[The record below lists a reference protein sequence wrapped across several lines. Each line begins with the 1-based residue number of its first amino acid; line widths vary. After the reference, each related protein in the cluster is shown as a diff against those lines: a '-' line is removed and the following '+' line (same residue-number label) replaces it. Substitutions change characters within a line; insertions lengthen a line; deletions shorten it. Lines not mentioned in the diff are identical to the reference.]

1 MKNKDK
7 NSLMSDFARAA
18 FCLIMAFALLMMYSG
33 CSEDVNSSP
42 QAQDGGFTEE
52 TGIHALFENITVA
65 GKVRM
70 NGVNS
75 DTTQIRI
82 PLKGFSK
89 GSVVSLYELD
99 SVSFAMTGV
108 SFTDTVDND
117 DGEFRFRDVT
127 LKSPYAEMVVVMNKD
142 EVVKLDSYFASRALS
157 AIVDVRDT
165 HSITLDLFS
174 FIENYRLST
183 LLKSGVPFEEA
194 KKQVR
199 REFLDALGIYKFPE
213 RDDDYMAMESV
224 VMSVLGSLFG
234 VSFDLHLG
242 EEGPYAS
249 ISDYQKSVIVKDIVR
264 QVDFLKRMLS
274 VPQGFFDRAGERVAM
289 EYQSML
295 LREKYFAGVLSAVL
309 GAGRCTASQEG
320 SVVDVNEHGYRIVC
334 RSENWHI
341 SNKVVD
347 HEFGTVTDSRDGRV
361 YKTVTINFENGPQT
375 WMAENLKYNGVEL
388 EKTSCFDDDE
398 FYCDV
403 YGRLYDWEVATGMV
417 DKIFK
422 SSFASVERCIEF
434 YSTGEDVPYSLSV
447 EEWCERS
454 MSRDARYFDYQK
466 LPFDSATVVQGVCPE
481 GWRIPTFDDW
491 ETLLQN
497 VDHLWNITVNEG
509 DFLTATPSIEEPLG
523 LGLYNLV
530 RPKND
535 GGAEQ
540 VMEIV
545 RSDYISISVNTE
557 MYRARPGGSVNVP
570 SIFLDHSVVGY
581 SGEFRS
587 LFVRCVKN

>member
-242 EEGPYAS
+242 EDGPYAS

-264 QVDFLKRMLS
+264 QVDFLKKMLN
-274 VPQGFFDRAGERVAM
+274 VPQGFFNRAGERVAM

-309 GAGRCTASQEG
+309 GAGECTASQEG
-320 SVVDVNEHGYRIVC
+320 AVVDVHERDYRIVC

-388 EKTSCFDDDE
+388 EKTSCFDDDD
-398 FYCDV
+398 FYCNV
-403 YGRLYDWEVATGMV
+403 YGRLYDWEVATRMV
-417 DKIFK
+417 GKFFK
-422 SSFASVERCIEF
+422 SNFASVENCIEYF
-434 YSTGEDVPYSLSV
+434 STMEEIQDSLSV
-447 EEWCERS
+447 EERCERS

-497 VDHLWNITVNEG
+497 VDRLWNITVNEG

-523 LGLYNLV
+523 LGLYNVV
-530 RPKND
+530 RPKTD
-535 GGAEQ
+535 GDAEQ

-545 RSDYISISVNTE
+545 RSDYIAIPVNTE
-557 MYRARPGGSVNVP
+557 MYRARLGGSVNVP
-570 SIFLDHSVVGY
+570 SIFLDHSVMGY
-581 SGEFRS
+581 SAEYRS

>member
-1 MKNKDK
+1 MKFPRR
-7 NSLMSDFARAA
+7 NSLVSDFIGAA
-18 FCLIMAFALLMMYSG
+18 FCLFMAFALVMMYAG
-33 CSEDVNSSP
+33 CSEDVDRSP
-42 QAQDGGFTEE
+42 LARDGGSTEE
-52 TGIHALFENITVA
+52 TAMLKNISVA

-70 NGVNS
+70 NGMNS

-82 PLKGFSK
+82 PLRGFAK

-99 SVSFAMTGV
+99 SVSFDMTGV
-108 SFTDTVDND
+108 VFTDTVDND

-127 LKSPYAEMVVVMNKD
+127 LKSPYAKMVVMVNKD
-142 EVVKLDSYFASRALS
+142 EVVRLDSYFGSHSLS
-157 AIVDVRDT
+157 SIVDVRDT

-174 FIENYRLST
+174 FIENYRLSS
-183 LLKSGVPFEEA
+183 LLKAGVPFEEA

-199 REFLDALGIYKFPE
+199 REVLDALGIYEFPE

-224 VMSVLGSLFG
+224 MMSVLSSLLG
-234 VSFDLHLG
+234 VSFDVLLG
-242 EEGPYAS
+242 EEGPYARMN
-249 ISDYQKSVIVKDIVR
+249 DNQKNILVKDVVR
-264 QVDFLKRMLS
+264 HVDFLKRMLS

-295 LREKYFAGVLSAVL
+295 LREKYFAGILSAVL

-320 SVVDVNEHGYRIVC
+320 SVVDVNERGYRIVC

-347 HEFGTVTDSRDGRV
+347 HEFGTVTDSKDGRV

-388 EKTSCFDDDE
+388 EKTSCFDDDD
-398 FYCDV
+398 FYCDI
-403 YGRLYDWEVATGMV
+403 YGRLYDWEVATRMV
-417 DKIFK
+417 GKFFK
-422 SSFASVERCIEF
+422 SNFASVEQCEEF
-434 YSTGEDVPYSLSV
+434 FSTMEEIQDSLSV
-447 EEWCERS
+447 EERCERS
-454 MSRDARYFDYQK
+454 MSRDEYILDYQS
-466 LPFDSATVVQGVCPE
+466 LIFDSATVVQGVCPE

-497 VDHLWNITVNEG
+497 VDRLWNIMVNEG

-523 LGLYNLV
+523 LGLYNVV
-530 RPKND
+530 RPKTD
-535 GGAEQ
+535 GDAEQ

-545 RSDYISISVNTE
+545 RSDYIAIPVNTE
-557 MYRARPGGSVNVP
+557 MYRTRPGGPENVP
-570 SIFLDHSVVGY
+570 SIFLDHSVMGY

-587 LFVRCVKN
+587 LFVRCIKN